1 MKPEITEEKDDD
13 DEEASWITSF
23 EKEKIRKIIEYQKS
37 LYCSSSVSASS
48 SSSSSAAASFSS
60 SCRGS
65 SSSRSSLLEL
75 MKNGSTSLRR
85 LFDMEHT
92 SLATYFDNYS
102 GSPIT
107 KPVPL
112 WGSDTED
119 DEHYDPWASIKQ
131 TGFSGNPQI
140 DEQSNFAS
148 DGSFRIGDQHKSMKI
163 RNRKLKR
170 KKSFRRLPGFGLW
183 ICRGFR
189 FKLRL
194 RRLRF
199 FICGR
204 KF

>member
-1 MKPEITEEKDDD
+1 MMKKLLG
-13 DEEASWITSF
+13 SQVF
-23 EKEKIRKIIEYQKS
+23 KRK
-37 LYCSSSVSASS
+37 
-48 SSSSSAAASFSS
+48 SS

-75 MKNGSTSLRR
+75 MKGGSTSLRR

-119 DEHYDPWASIKQ
+119 DEHYDPWESIKQ
-131 TGFSGNPQI
+131 IGFSGNPHI

-148 DGSFRIGDQHKSMKI
+148 DGSFRIGDQQKFKHITKENF

-170 KKSFRRLPGFGLW
+170 KS
-183 ICRGFR
+183 
-189 FKLRL
+189 
-194 RRLRF
+194 
-199 FICGR
+199 R